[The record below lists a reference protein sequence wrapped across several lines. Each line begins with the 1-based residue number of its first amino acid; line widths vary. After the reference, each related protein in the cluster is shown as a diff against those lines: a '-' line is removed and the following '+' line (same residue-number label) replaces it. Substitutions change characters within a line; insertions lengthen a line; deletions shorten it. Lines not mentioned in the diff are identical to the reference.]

1 MKNAVNTMHEF
12 ETFPMPWQTVLAMDS
27 STEFLSLALRTPA
40 GLWQRDLPLGA
51 QASEQILQQLD
62 ALLHESQTPWPA
74 LQLLVCGRGP
84 GAFTGVRVA
93 VAVCQG
99 LAFSRGIPI
108 LPLSGLLALAENA
121 RLTKNRPELPSTFL
135 ALQDARM
142 GQVYAAQC
150 QWDGQRWL
158 AEPEYL
164 LNYAE
169 IAHLPESVQPAGNVR
184 LALYEAGLAVPQ
196 AWLDARPSAL
206 GLLQVAAQELR
217 AGAEV
222 LHDAAALMPVY
233 VRNKVAQT
241 TAERAAASA
250 EKV

>member
-12 ETFPMPWQTVLAMDS
+12 ETFPMPWQTVLAIDS

-40 GLWQRDLPLGA
+40 GFWQRDVALGS
-51 QASEQILQQLD
+51 QSSEQILQQLTS
-62 ALLHESQTPWPA
+62 LLDEGQTPWVA
-74 LQLLVCGRGP
+74 VQLLVCGRGP

-121 RLTKNRPELPSTFL
+121 RLTKNKPELPSTFL

-142 GQVYAAQC
+142 GQVYAAQY
-150 QWDGQRWL
+150 QWDGQRWQ

-169 IAHLPESVQPAGNVR
+169 IAHLSESVQPVGNVR
-184 LALYEAGLAVPQ
+184 VALEEATCAVPS
-196 AWLDARPSAL
+196 LLVDAQPSAAM
-206 GLLQVAAQELR
+206 LLRVAAQELR
-217 AGAEV
+217 AGVEV
-222 LHDAAALMPVY
+222 LRDPAALLPVY

-241 TAERAAASA
+241 TTEREQARSPS
-250 EKV
+250 

>member
-1 MKNAVNTMHEF
+1 MPKTAP
-12 ETFPMPWQTVLAMDS
+12 FPPLWQSILAIDS
-27 STEFLSLALRTPA
+27 STELLSLALQTPA

-62 ALLHESQTPWPA
+62 ALLHESQTPWAA

-99 LAFSRGIPI
+99 LAFSRQIPV
-108 LPLSGLLALAENA
+108 LPLSGLLAVAENA
-121 RLTKNRPELPSTFL
+121 RLAQAQPELPCTFL

-142 GQVYAAQC
+142 GQAYAAHC
-150 QWDGQRWL
+150 QWNGRRWQ

-164 LNYAE
+164 LDYSA
-169 IAHLPESVQPAGNVR
+169 IAALPESPQPVGHVR
-184 LALYEAGLAVPQ
+184 AALQEAGLLAPQ
-196 AWLDARPSAL
+196 ALVDARPSAL
-206 GLLQVAAQELR
+206 GLLQVAAQELQ

-250 EKV
+250 EKT